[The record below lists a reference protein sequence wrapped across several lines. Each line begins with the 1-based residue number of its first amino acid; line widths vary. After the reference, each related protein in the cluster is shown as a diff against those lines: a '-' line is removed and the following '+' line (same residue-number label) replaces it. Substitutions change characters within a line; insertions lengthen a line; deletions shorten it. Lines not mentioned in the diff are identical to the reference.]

1 MYITYDEY
9 KNMGGGID
17 ETTFNI
23 LEIQCEFVVNWYT
36 FSRLSKDTTYPEK
49 VKQCMFLLIDLMHK
63 QNKATSVDGSD
74 TTSGTSSAIASQS
87 NDGVSVSYNVLS
99 ASQATDIL
107 KKQMENTI
115 QQCLQGVTNSL
126 GHKLLYRGIYEDE

>member
-49 VKQCMFLLIDLMHK
+49 VKQVVAMQRRLVPIYAAQGK
-63 QNKATSVDGSD
+63 
-74 TTSGTSSAIASQS
+74 
-87 NDGVSVSYNVLS
+87 
-99 ASQATDIL
+99 
-107 KKQMENTI
+107 TI
-115 QQCLQGVTNSL
+115 VPWTLN
-126 GHKLLYRGIYEDE
+126 E